1 MRTRAFVLAIS
12 LGAVVAA
19 CGSSDAREWMKLN
32 QKYTT
37 EDFRRDHRA
46 CSKSGKLDEAC
57 MRSRG
62 WVDVSATKTEPT
74 KPQEVGPLPST
85 RRTY

>member
-1 MRTRAFVLAIS
+1 MHTRDILLALA
-12 LGAVVAA
+12 LGAVVAG

-37 EDFRRDHRA
+37 DDFRRDHRE

-62 WVDVSATKTEPT
+62 WVDVSATKTEPSR
-74 KPQEVGPLPST
+74 PQETGPLPST